1 MANSSDRIDKA
12 NQGIE
17 SGVVQLSDRLKTP
30 QGVEQ
35 IDSELRLL
43 EALLFAA
50 VEPIDTQTLRERMPE
65 EADVVALLA
74 RLARDYAGRGVNLVR
89 VADKWRFQTAP
100 DLEQNLI
107 DVKEAP
113 RKLSNAALE
122 TLAIIA
128 YHQPVTRAEIE
139 DVRGVAVSKGT
150 IDVLMEL
157 NWVRLRGRRRTPG
170 RPVTLGTTDAFLAHF
185 SLETISDLPG
195 REDLKAA
202 GLLDPR
208 LPKDFE
214 MPEPMSVD
222 DLDNDEDPMEIEQED
237 PSFFEDFLGSGLVI
251 ILVIAVLVF
260 GGRGKISSIM
270 GDLGKGITSFKKGL
284 KDEVSDAKDSLD
296 EAIDVTPKKEKA
308 PK

>member
-1 MANSSDRIDKA
+1 MAGSSERLDKA
-12 NQGIE
+12 NAGIE
-17 SGVVQLSDRLKTP
+17 IGVVKMTDRLRPK
-30 QGVEQ
+30 VDAEAF
-35 IDSELRLL
+35 DSEMRLL

-65 EADVVALLA
+65 GVDVGALLA
-74 RLARDYAGRGVNLVR
+74 RLAHDYSGRGVNLVR

-100 DLEQNLI
+100 DLEAHLTE
-107 DVKEAP
+107 VKEAP

-170 RPVTLGTTDAFLAHF
+170 RPVTYGTTDGFLAHF
-185 SLETISDLPG
+185 NLETIADLPG
-195 REDLKAA
+195 RDDLKAA

-214 MPEPMSVD
+214 MPEPMMVD
-222 DLDNDEDPMEIEQED
+222 DIDTDEDPLEIEDAEAN
-237 PSFFEDFLGSGLVI
+237 FFEDFLGNE
-251 ILVIAVLVF
+251 
-260 GGRGKISSIM
+260 
-270 GDLGKGITSFKKGL
+270 D
-284 KDEVSDAKDSLD
+284 D
-296 EAIDVTPKKEKA
+296 
-308 PK
+308 

>member
-1 MANSSDRIDKA
+1 MADTSDRVEKA
-12 NQGIE
+12 NAAIE
-17 SGVVQLSDRLKTP
+17 SDVVQLSSRLKTP
-30 QGVEQ
+30 QDVET
-35 IDSELRLL
+35 IDADLRLL

-65 EADVVALLA
+65 DTDVGALLA
-74 RLARDYAGRGVNLVR
+74 RLTRDYAGRGVNLVR

-100 DLEQNLI
+100 DLENNLVDI
-107 DVKEAP
+107 KEAP

-170 RPVTLGTTDAFLAHF
+170 RPVTYGTSDGFLAHF
-185 SLETISDLPG
+185 NLETITDLPG
-195 REDLKAA
+195 RDDLKAA

-214 MPEPMSVD
+214 MPEPKMVD
-222 DLDNDEDPMEIEQED
+222 DIDTDEDPLEMDIED
-237 PSFFEDFLGSGLVI
+237 PNFFEDFLEEE
-251 ILVIAVLVF
+251 
-260 GGRGKISSIM
+260 
-270 GDLGKGITSFKKGL
+270 TS
-284 KDEVSDAKDSLD
+284 D
-296 EAIDVTPKKEKA
+296 
-308 PK
+308 